1 MTEPAATTSQAPRLL
16 HFTQSV
22 IAAAALI
29 ALCYYGRLVLI
40 PTLLG
45 VAVALALAPSVDFL
59 ARYRIPRPLSAFVL
73 ITITLTVL
81 YGAIRL
87 LYDLAIDFVAE
98 LPTHSAKIDGFFQ
111 SLLARVNHVLNST
124 KILAQPT
131 DQAISKSHPIDWPKI
146 LIGGA
151 GSLSEFL
158 FPSSFV
164 PFITYFLLTWED
176 YLYRASVRLFALE
189 RQMTVKKS
197 LGQIAA
203 MLRSVL
209 IGNVLIGLLIGVI
222 SSILFATIHVPYFY
236 IIGMLSGMLSMVP
249 YLGVVLALVPPLLI
263 GAGKLSGT
271 GLLVLLVGVL
281 VIHLAAINLLVPK
294 FIGQRVQVNPLAA
307 TLSLLLWGMLWG
319 GVGLLLAVPIA
330 AAIKIICDHI
340 EPLAA
345 FGAWLGDDLDGRT
358 RSESTYF
365 PSA

>member
-87 LYDLAIDFVAE
+87 LYDLAIDFVDE

-176 YLYRASVRLFALE
+176 YLEEGALTAIDEVRSHAGIE
-189 RQMTVKKS
+189 K
-197 LGQIAA
+197 I
-203 MLRSVL
+203 
-209 IGNVLIGLLIGVI
+209 NVLGFCVGGT
-222 SSILFATIHVPYFY
+222 ILSTA
-236 IIGMLSGMLSMVP
+236 LA
-249 YLGVVLALVPPLLI
+249 VLAARGEQPASSV
-263 GAGKLSGT
+263 
-271 GLLVLLVGVL
+271 
-281 VIHLAAINLLVPK
+281 
-294 FIGQRVQVNPLAA
+294 
-307 TLSLLLWGMLWG
+307 TLRP
-319 GVGLLLAVPIA
+319 V
-330 AAIKIICDHI
+330 
-340 EPLAA
+340 
-345 FGAWLGDDLDGRT
+345 T
-358 RSESTYF
+358 RSTVSRLWKR
-365 PSA
+365 SASSSP